1 MKKKELRNATF
12 GLAIAM
18 VLEPEVCETLS
29 ERNEHAKGNATWLD
43 DLLGGPFYRMEATA
57 EQPRPPCKLEPLTTS
72 ELTRGDFVKGWAAL
86 VTGVGGPAGR
96 AVSEYFLENGIRV
109 VRADMRPMEGERNF
123 RVLPPASDAQFMSAL
138 TQLLDKED
146 IGLLVPTVTE
156 ELPKVAQRRDEIRR
170 NGCAVFV
177 SPFDAVWV
185 ANDKWE
191 TASALLKAAVSVPRS
206 YCGSSKME
214 LLETI
219 PFPMLSKPRIGRGGR
234 GIMIHKND
242 AELAERLSTDRVYQE
257 FLSRDEYDVNLFV
270 QPHGNSSVSVVLK
283 KTMLKEG
290 VVGNALAVE
299 RVEEKE
305 VAELAR
311 RAVRA
316 LSLEGP
322 IDIDIRRGKDGQPA
336 ILEINARVGANVRSA
351 EEVLTAMMESWRS
364 QR

>member
-1 MKKKELRNATF
+1 
-12 GLAIAM
+12 
-18 VLEPEVCETLS
+18 
-29 ERNEHAKGNATWLD
+29 
-43 DLLGGPFYRMEATA
+43 
-57 EQPRPPCKLEPLTTS
+57 
-72 ELTRGDFVKGWAAL
+72 
-86 VTGVGGPAGR
+86 
-96 AVSEYFLENGIRV
+96 
-109 VRADMRPMEGERNF
+109 
-123 RVLPPASDAQFMSAL
+123 
-138 TQLLDKED
+138 
-146 IGLLVPTVTE
+146 
-156 ELPKVAQRRDEIRR
+156 
-170 NGCAVFV
+170 
-177 SPFDAVWV
+177 
-185 ANDKWE
+185 
-191 TASALLKAAVSVPRS
+191 
-206 YCGSSKME
+206 
-214 LLETI
+214 
-219 PFPMLSKPRIGRGGR
+219 
-234 GIMIHKND
+234 MIHKND